1 MGEGALME
9 YTVPEPVD
17 AIEIARQLFQNDSN
31 LHLMIQEQAARI
43 RALEL
48 IVARLEM
55 ERIGPRVH

>member
-1 MGEGALME
+1 MSGEEMTA
-9 YTVPEPVD
+9 PEPVD

>member
-1 MGEGALME
+1 ME
-9 YTVPEPVD
+9 QEVD
-17 AIEIARQLFQNDSN
+17 AVEIARQLFQNDSN